1 MNTFWHSPDD
11 VIEINGE
18 QFDLEIFLE
27 IEPEYSLPEGVVSRK
42 YDGNKHLLYTKD
54 NVSLGEMPWEDGE
67 RYINRVSDLNLM
79 IQTMEDDM
87 SEVICDYL
95 GVESEEDITKENTE
109 ELLEVRNLLE
119 MPSSDG
125 GMGFTIDNSI
135 HFEVLYN
142 SIQMLADEIGE

>member
-27 IEPEYSLPEGVVSRK
+27 VEPEYSLPEGVVSRK
-42 YDGNKHLLYTKD
+42 YDGTKHLLYTKD

-79 IQTMEDDM
+79 IQTMEDDNKY
-87 SEVICDYL
+87 VQTL
-95 GVESEEDITKENTE
+95 RNAQPLTKETE
-109 ELLEVRNLLE
+109 YPCTHELIIAMWKHFVEGKPAE
-119 MPSSDG
+119 E
-125 GMGFTIDNSI
+125 TINIVQEKRLKVKEKYSK
-135 HFEVLYN
+135 
-142 SIQMLADEIGE
+142 